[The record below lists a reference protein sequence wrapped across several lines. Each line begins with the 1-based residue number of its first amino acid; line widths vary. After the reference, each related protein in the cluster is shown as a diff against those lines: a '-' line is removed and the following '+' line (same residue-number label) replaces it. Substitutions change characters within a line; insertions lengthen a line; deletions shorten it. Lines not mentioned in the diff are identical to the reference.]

1 MAAKRKRQN
10 SNSDWAEINQLGPR
24 TQGKSAPCRSPPPT
38 RTLYKPPCFV
48 TLTKTWPRPSPRG
61 RRPSLTQTRRR
72 WSPPEKQST
81 ATRPA
86 ILTCH
91 HTSVN
96 RIVVHPTTMNHGG
109 GDKPNSGGM
118 TRDTNVVE
126 FHSKPQQVST
136 TSLEH
141 DSHFG
146 LLGKRLGFTGCR
158 ARYPR
163 RRS

>member
-1 MAAKRKRQN
+1 VPAAHAYPHNLQ
-10 SNSDWAEINQLGPR
+10 
-24 TQGKSAPCRSPPPT
+24 APLFCYFHKNLATTHSG
-38 RTLYKPPCFV
+38 
-48 TLTKTWPRPSPRG
+48 G
-61 RRPSLTQTRRR
+61 RRPSLTQTRRQ
-72 WSPPEKQST
+72 WSPSEKQST

-126 FHSKPQQVST
+126 FHSKPQQVSM

-146 LLGKRLGFTGCR
+146 LLGKRRGFTGCR